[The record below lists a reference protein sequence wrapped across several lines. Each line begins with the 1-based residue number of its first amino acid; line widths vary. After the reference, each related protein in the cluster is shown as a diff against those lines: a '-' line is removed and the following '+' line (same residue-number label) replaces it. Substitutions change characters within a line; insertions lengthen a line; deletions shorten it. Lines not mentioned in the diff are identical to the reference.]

1 MAVIVTGVVF
11 AVTAHDGGLGKPETL
26 TSVLGFGVSVT
37 GLAVNAFRN
46 SSANGTGPTSAE
58 RLDRYCDQLAVAV
71 REQWQAEWRLRRLQ
85 DPEPLQVSWTLAEPW
100 LADHWDNAD
109 DRTVLD
115 GRLEHITMVFN
126 RVPSRRL
133 VVLGGPG
140 SGKTVLA
147 VRFTLDVL
155 QDRQPG
161 ETVPVIFSLSG
172 WRPDRE
178 SLRGWMTAFLAATY
192 PGATWGGELLAA
204 GRVLPVLDGLDE
216 IPEPL
221 RAQAVHRLNAELDP
235 GSPILLTCRTQV
247 YADEVETGDVFTAA
261 AVAELQ
267 PLSFDDAGA
276 YLIRTAR
283 PVRGTDGQRTTRW
296 DPLLARVRAHPN
308 DLPGRALRQVLGTPL
323 MVAMARSV
331 YGETT
336 ADPAE
341 LLDPRFSDPVTLEQH
356 LLEAFVPAAFRDAP
370 DPDRACRWL
379 GFLAAHL
386 ERLHTRDLAWWQLR
400 LALPS
405 PLRTLGP
412 ILLLGSLAMAT
423 SLAVVETTGHMV
435 PVVTAAILAGISI
448 GYLVLSHGRKPTAQQ
463 PPGDQRRIPPEHIR
477 ALAIAA
483 CLGVVV
489 GWTGGL
495 SFPDGSFQPTADGWL
510 NPAAMAMTAG
520 LATAM
525 ILAVIGIT
533 GAPLPSTGSF
543 GRSRQTSSSLRRTLS
558 TVTLLLFGCAACLT
572 AAVFAFGFG
581 TQNAFTLW
589 APTALLI
596 TLAAATG
603 LGVLS
608 GLLGVRAR
616 RVNPQ
621 APAIGVRVPAQGGR
635 PRRRVSRALGR
646 GVAAGLVAGLCL
658 GVTFGLTEATVLA
671 IRADRQGTYPVG
683 AVPHTLPDGTHYAVT
698 PNGWWHGWL
707 PDGSKFVRTPGS
719 VHGIIA
725 QDPDGSPYAGTASST
740 KDICTGQTRCTPF
753 YGPVEMRLRR
763 GKYDGE
769 QVKLPSGTLVDEYDF
784 ENELPSRTEQWLYAG
799 SPGHLFGDAA
809 TFGLW
814 AGLAIGLISGIAA
827 VLHRWLIAPV
837 DITRS
842 LSPLASLRSD
852 RTTAAARSIIV
863 FYFGIITTAFL
874 VTLLKLP
881 NSTYYA
887 LIIWGLAGP
896 LALVLSAWGW
906 LLTARLWL
914 CGTSR
919 LPWRLMAFLDEAHTR
934 GVLRQA
940 GAVYQFRHARLQ
952 EQLAT
957 ASNHQHAERAA
968 GDGPTANK

>member
-11 AVTAHDGGLGKPETL
+11 AVTAQGGGLSKPETL

-37 GLAVNAFRN
+37 GLAINAFR
-46 SSANGTGPTSAE
+46 SSAADGTGPTSAE

-85 DPEPLQVSWTLAEPW
+85 DPDPLQVSWTLAEPW
-100 LADHWDNAD
+100 LADRWDNAD
-109 DRTVLD
+109 TRTVLD
-115 GRLEHITMVFN
+115 GRLEHITTVFK

-161 ETVPVIFSLSG
+161 EPVPVIFSLSG

-204 GRVLPVLDGLDE
+204 DRVLPVLDGLDE

-247 YADEVETGDVFTAA
+247 YADEVESGDVFTAA

-276 YLIRTAR
+276 YLVRTAR
-283 PVRGTDGQRTTRW
+283 PVRGPEGQRTTRW
-296 DPLLARVRAHPN
+296 DPVLAHIRDHPN
-308 DLPGRALRQVLGTPL
+308 DPPGRALRQVLGTPL

-341 LLDPRFSDPVTLEQH
+341 LLDPRFSDPATLEQH
-356 LLEAFVPAAFRDAP
+356 LLEAFVPAAFRESP
-370 DPDRACRWL
+370 DPDRAYRWL

-386 ERLHTRDLAWWQLR
+386 ERQHTRDLAWWQLR

-405 PLRTLGP
+405 PLRALGP
-412 ILLLGSLAMAT
+412 ILFLGSLAMAI
-423 SLAVVETTGHMV
+423 SLAGVKLAGPGL
-435 PVVTAAILAGISI
+435 PVVTAAVVVGVSI
-448 GYLVLSHGRKPTAQQ
+448 GYLVLAHGWKPTALH
-463 PPGDQRRIPPEHIR
+463 PPGDQRRIPRAPIL

-489 GWTGGL
+489 GSTGAL
-495 SFPDGSFQPTADGWL
+495 SFPNGSFQPTADGWL
-510 NPAAMAMTAG
+510 NPAAMAVATG

-525 ILAVIGIT
+525 VLAVIGIT

-543 GRSRQTSSSLRRTLS
+543 GRSRRTSSPVRRTL
-558 TVTLLLFGCAACLT
+558 TTAALLLFGCAAFLIT
-572 AAVFAFGFG
+572 ALALIPGLG
-581 TQNAFTLW
+581 NQNAITRW
-589 APTALLI
+589 AATALLI
-596 TLAAATG
+596 TFAVATG

-616 RVNPQ
+616 RANPQ
-621 APAIGVRVPAQGGR
+621 APAAGVRVAAQAGR
-635 PRRRVSRALGR
+635 PLRRVTRALGR
-646 GVAAGLVAGLCL
+646 GVAAGLVAGFCL
-658 GVTFGLTEATVLA
+658 GVTFGLSEATVLA
-671 IRADRQGTYPVG
+671 IRADMQGAYPVG

-698 PNGWWHGWL
+698 PNGWWHGRL
-707 PDGSKFVRTPGS
+707 PDGGKFVRTPGS
-719 VHGIIA
+719 VHGIIE
-725 QDPDGSPYAGTASST
+725 QDPDGSLYAGTAASA
-740 KDICTGQTRCTPF
+740 KDICTGQTRCTAF
-753 YGPVEMRLRR
+753 YGPVELRLPR
-763 GKYDGE
+763 GRYDGE
-769 QVKLPSGTLVDEYDF
+769 QVKLPSGDIVDDYDF
-784 ENELPSRTEQWLYAG
+784 ENGLPSRTERWLYAG

-814 AGLAIGLISGIAA
+814 AGLAIGLLSGIAA
-827 VLHRWLIAPV
+827 GLHRWLIAPV

-852 RTTAAARSIIV
+852 RTTAAARSVIV
-863 FYFGIITTAFL
+863 FYFGIIATAFL
-874 VTLLKLP
+874 VALLRLP
-881 NSTYYA
+881 DSTYDA

-896 LALVLSAWGW
+896 LALALSAWGW

-914 CGTSR
+914 CGTGR
-919 LPWRLMAFLDEAHTR
+919 LPWRLMTFLDEAHTR

-957 ASNHQHAERAA
+957 ASNHQQSRELE
-968 GDGPTANK
+968 